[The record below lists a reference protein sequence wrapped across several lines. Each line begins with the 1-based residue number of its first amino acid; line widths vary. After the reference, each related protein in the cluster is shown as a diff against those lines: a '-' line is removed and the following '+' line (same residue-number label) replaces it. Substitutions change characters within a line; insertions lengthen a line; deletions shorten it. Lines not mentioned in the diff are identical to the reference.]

1 MSAWRDNDSDEA
13 DGAPSDDLE
22 RRPSGF
28 GGDFAATRPSF
39 DDPMTWSW
47 RFGRLFGIDLRV
59 HLFFGVYVI
68 VRLAAAGSPNES
80 GGLSLLPT
88 VLMLAAAFV
97 VVLLHELGHCAGA
110 HLVGGRATQVLMWPL
125 GGLASCVLPSRPRA
139 HLITAAAG
147 PLANVVIIA
156 VLGTT
161 LWVVT
166 GIGLGVALP
175 NPLDLNS
182 LVLHE
187 EVSRTWWTLLLA
199 VANWFALLL
208 LLFNLLPIFP
218 LDGGKIVQ
226 ALLWPKMGFARSMR
240 MSCRIGIVC
249 AVGVGLFALIRNDTM
264 LLGIALFG
272 GITCYLTSRRVAF
285 ESDFLGFSPE
295 ESESDAELEDAPPA
309 RSMFAA
315 AGGATTSAPP
325 KKPVAATPVSA
336 ADASI
341 DRVLD
346 KISRDGIGSLSAAE
360 QEVLR
365 KATDERRKRD
375 GRG

>member
-1 MSAWRDNDSDEA
+1 MSQWQDDEH
-13 DGAPSDDLE
+13 DGEMPGDDLE

-39 DDPMTWSW
+39 DDPMTWSF
-47 RFGRLFGIDLRV
+47 RFGRLCGIDLRV
-59 HLFFGVYVI
+59 HLFFGVYVL
-68 VRLAAAGSPNES
+68 VRLASVGNAGES
-80 GGLSLLPT
+80 GGLGLLPT
-88 VLMLAAAFV
+88 ALMLAAAFV

-110 HLVGGRATQVLMWPL
+110 HYVGGRATQVLMWPL
-125 GGLASCVLPSRPRA
+125 GGLASCVLPNRPSA

-147 PLANVVIIA
+147 PLANVAIVA

-161 LWVVT
+161 LYFVT
-166 GIGLGVALP
+166 GIGVGVAIP
-175 NPLDLNS
+175 NPLDLNM
-182 LVLHE
+182 LILHE

-240 MSCRIGIVC
+240 MSCRIGLVGAV
-249 AVGVGLFALIRNDTM
+249 AVGVFALIRNDTM

-272 GITCYLTSRRVAF
+272 GITCYLTNRRVAF
-285 ESDFLGFSPE
+285 EADFLGFSPE
-295 ESESDAELEDAPPA
+295 EAEPEEEPAPAPPQK
-309 RSMFAA
+309 RSMFGAAPKSVAA
-315 AGGATTSAPP
+315 ATTTTH
-325 KKPVAATPVSA
+325 KPTTAASTA

-341 DRVLD
+341 DRILD
-346 KISRDGIGSLSAAE
+346 KISRDGMGSLTPAE

>member
-1 MSAWRDNDSDEA
+1 MPVGRHQHATVGDIEIGIASRETLAVIFHHARHGQFHDAQRISVLILHRPQTVQILLQETVIGVGRILLNHSDHGPRIREPSDIIDMPIGVITNDSIAQPENMA
-13 DGAPSDDLE
+13 HPQ
-22 RRPSGF
+22 
-28 GGDFAATRPSF
+28 
-39 DDPMTWSW
+39 
-47 RFGRLFGIDLRV
+47 
-59 HLFFGVYVI
+59 VI
-68 VRLAAAGSPNES
+68 P
-80 GGLSLLPT
+80 
-88 VLMLAAAFV
+88 
-97 VVLLHELGHCAGA
+97 
-110 HLVGGRATQVLMWPL
+110 Q
-125 GGLASCVLPSRPRA
+125 
-139 HLITAAAG
+139 
-147 PLANVVIIA
+147 
-156 VLGTT
+156 
-161 LWVVT
+161 
-166 GIGLGVALP
+166 
-175 NPLDLNS
+175 
-182 LVLHE
+182 
-187 EVSRTWWTLLLA
+187 
-199 VANWFALLL
+199 

-240 MSCRIGIVC
+240 MSCRIGIVS

-295 ESESDAELEDAPPA
+295 ESESDAELEYAPPA